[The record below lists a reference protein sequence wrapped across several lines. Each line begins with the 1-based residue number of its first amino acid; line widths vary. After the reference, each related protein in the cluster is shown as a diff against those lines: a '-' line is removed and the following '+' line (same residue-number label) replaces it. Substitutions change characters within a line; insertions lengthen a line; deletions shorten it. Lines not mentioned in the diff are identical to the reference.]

1 MGIFHPFFLPN
12 NSVLLFANYVVK
24 GVIKALSE
32 KGWTIGYHAPM
43 DISMNDN
50 RHIKLRLKEAEIYLR
65 YLLEDIDSVQS
76 IRASITSQI
85 DQLLKEATRKLREA
99 GNLLSFETKG
109 DQRYLQRKG

>member
-1 MGIFHPFFLPN
+1 
-12 NSVLLFANYVVK
+12 
-24 GVIKALSE
+24 LSE
-32 KGWTIGYHAPM
+32 KGWTVGYHSSIY
-43 DISMNDN
+43 ISMNNN

-65 YLLEDIDSVQS
+65 YLHEDINSVQY

-85 DQLLKEATRKLREA
+85 DQLLEEATRKLREA

>member
-1 MGIFHPFFLPN
+1 MN
-12 NSVLLFANYVVK
+12 N
-24 GVIKALSE
+24 
-32 KGWTIGYHAPM
+32 
-43 DISMNDN
+43 N

-65 YLLEDIDSVQS
+65 YLHEDINSVQY

-85 DQLLKEATRKLREA
+85 DQLLEEATRKLREA